1 MTYLYNLVR
10 YVFLVIVSLIHVQAS
25 ANEIA
30 LSIYEELIDFRMT
43 SHLQQNFAG
52 ELAVMHTNFED
63 NGADQISYRFYNQD
77 ELGSVNFELGA
88 RLYWLDAETPQG
100 QDIDGHGLTLDIGSN
115 HQLSDALLLE
125 LNISYAPDIITGG
138 DFENVTEWD
147 VRLSYQLVEK
157 GNLFVGL
164 RNLEVDTGQ
173 QDFDVYDDAYFGLK
187 FEF

>member
-10 YVFLVIVSLIHVQAS
+10 YLFLVIVSLINIQAN

-30 LSIYEELIDFRMT
+30 LSINEELIDFRMT

-52 ELAVMHTNFED
+52 ELAVMHTDFED

-88 RLYWLDAETPQG
+88 RFYWLDAEAPGGQG
-100 QDIDGHGLTLDIGSN
+100 VDGHGLTLDIGSN
-115 HQLSDALLLE
+115 HQLSDIFLLE
-125 LNISYAPDIITGG
+125 INISYAPDIITGG

-157 GNLFVGL
+157 GSLFFGL
-164 RNLEVDTGQ
+164 RNLEADTGQ

>member
-10 YVFLVIVSLIHVQAS
+10 YLFLVIVSLIHIQAN

-30 LSIYEELIDFRMT
+30 LSINEELIDFRMT

-52 ELAVMHTNFED
+52 ELAVMHTDFED

-88 RLYWLDAETPQG
+88 RFYWLDADAPVGQG
-100 QDIDGHGLTLDIGSN
+100 GDGHGLAFDIGSN
-115 HQLSDALLLE
+115 HQLSDVFLLE
-125 LNISYAPDIITGG
+125 INISYAPDIITGG

-147 VRLSYQLVEK
+147 ARLSYQLVEK
-157 GNLFVGL
+157 GSIFVGL

-173 QDFDVYDDAYFGLK
+173 GDFDVYDDAYFGLK